1 MKYEKADFLGKYNKL
16 IAQCRKELVNL
27 LKKNEGCISLK
38 MSTGDYTGDN
48 TTCHIYNKDGGTDKG
63 FVGTVELIGGDII
76 LKGIRSSTRKPF
88 APIGLERICEDDI
101 FWIYE
106 AAFDSADWK
115 KNVGKGG
122 EE

>member
-27 LKKNEGCISLK
+27 LKKNEGSISLK
-38 MSTGDYTGDN
+38 MSTGDYTGD
-48 TTCHIYNKDGGTDKG
+48 TCHIYNKDGGTDKG
-63 FVGTVELIGGDII
+63 FVGTVELIGGDIV

-88 APIGLERICEDDI
+88 APVGLERICEDDI